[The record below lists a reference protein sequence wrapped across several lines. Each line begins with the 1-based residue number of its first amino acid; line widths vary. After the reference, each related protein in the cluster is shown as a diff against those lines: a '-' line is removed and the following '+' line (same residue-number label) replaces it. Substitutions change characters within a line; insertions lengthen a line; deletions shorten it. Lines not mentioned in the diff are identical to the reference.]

1 VILPSLYRLFSEVE
15 VRSTDINIPK
25 GNLDNDNIAAALK
38 LAFGVAGGIAL
49 VIVTLA
55 GFKYVLSQGN
65 PQETAKAKNT
75 ILYALIGLVVCL
87 FAFGIVSFVITNTAA
102 P

>member
-1 VILPSLYRLFSEVE
+1 MIQHQITRLLAAVE

-25 GNLDNDNIAAALK
+25 GGLDGTNITAALK

-75 ILYALIGLVVCL
+75 ILYALIGLAVCL
-87 FAFGIVSFVITNTAA
+87 FAFAIVSFVISNTS